1 MGLAIALAGGAGA
14 FSRYALDYLAGDH
27 LDPHHQVY
35 VTLAVN
41 VVGSLL
47 LGLLIGVHP
56 DGRTRIVLGV
66 GFLAAF
72 TTFSTLVAQMY
83 HAAGAG
89 RYARSVALPLIT
101 IVAGLLTLSLGVA
114 AGRALA
120 GSNPVGVRASS
131 DSAFA
136 NIRHGVRGHT
146 GPAVLRR
153 RHHGAADGPHRGLH
167 GSRRSDA

>member
-1 MGLAIALAGGAGA
+1 MPIGLAVAGGAGA

-66 GFLAAF
+66 GPRSQPSQRWWPRC
-72 TTFSTLVAQMY
+72 TTRPAP
-83 HAAGAG
+83 AGT
-89 RYARSVALPLIT
+89 R
-101 IVAGLLTLSLGVA
+101 
-114 AGRALA
+114 
-120 GSNPVGVRASS
+120 RAS
-131 DSAFA
+131 
-136 NIRHGVRGHT
+136 
-146 GPAVLRR
+146 
-153 RHHGAADGPHRGLH
+153 
-167 GSRRSDA
+167 RSG